1 MFDHLAVSFY
11 LMFHCWRFC
20 IRIIPNIFYKRFSEL
35 VITALEIRARSWVIY
50 MLQNI
55 QDWLLFPN
63 ISVISWINSFV
74 YYTVTGFV
82 PVLLYPAYF
91 WVWIFLRNSF
101 LVHIDQMV
109 TSLLNLDSM
118 YLSNRTLFWNIMH
131 NNIAL

>member
-1 MFDHLAVSFY
+1 MFDHLAVSFH

-20 IRIIPNIFYKRFSEL
+20 IRIVPNIFYKRFSEL

-118 YLSNRTLFWNIMH
+118 YISNRTLFWNIMH
-131 NNIAL
+131 NNIAF

>member
-11 LMFHCWRFC
+11 LMFHCWRLC
-20 IRIIPNIFYKRFSEL
+20 IRIVPNIFYKRFSEL